1 MNKERRKRIED
12 VVSSLGELQ
21 TELCYILEEENE
33 AIENMPENL
42 QYSDKVERM
51 RDKADD
57 IDTAISDIDSL
68 INDLNDII
76 DD

>member
-12 VVSSLGELQ
+12 VVSSLYDLQ
-21 TELCYILEEENE
+21 TELEYILEEENE

-42 QYSDKVERM
+42 QYSEKVEIM
-51 RDKADD
+51 RDQADG